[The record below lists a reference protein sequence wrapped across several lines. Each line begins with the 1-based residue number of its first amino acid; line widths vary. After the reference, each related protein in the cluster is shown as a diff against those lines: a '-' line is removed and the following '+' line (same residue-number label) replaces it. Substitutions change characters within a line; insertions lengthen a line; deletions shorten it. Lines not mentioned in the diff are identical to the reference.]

1 MVFKM
6 VNNEKLF
13 RRMKVKMNDGP
24 QYNQQGR
31 ELLAGDSRVCPILG
45 KAIANRVRFLRNVQ
59 KQGAIAKCQIF
70 PLQYL
75 SFLF

>member
-1 MVFKM
+1 MMDPSTTNK
-6 VNNEKLF
+6 
-13 RRMKVKMNDGP
+13 
-24 QYNQQGR
+24 GR
-31 ELLAGDSRVCPILG
+31 ELLTGDSRVCPILG

-75 SFLF
+75 SFLFQESAIVSTEII